1 MITTSNHE
9 RSEWFEI
16 WAWKPTPGLVS
27 NSLEIF
33 IYNFFYVV
41 NQLLSTKNY
50 LKLTC
55 AWVRKVLTCYVSV
68 IKRFPKHEKR
78 RVNLHSQFAEHES
91 LWLTYSCFYSNI
103 CIIQTVNVSN
113 NICSLKITFRSLII
127 SPENLSVIHAEI
139 LNHAEKVVWKQF
151 L

>member
-113 NICSLKITFRSLII
+113 NIYSLKITFRSLII

-139 LNHAEKVVWKQF
+139 LNHAEKVVRKQF